1 MPQKILLITLALL
14 LLIAGAAPAAEMG
27 GSYYFIKKGMF
38 EIAVQGGYANE
49 TKMKDTSLTS
59 HGTGGNI
66 IAPKT
71 NVAIKQDTHMGA
83 IVAYGLMDRINVW
96 AELGATVDGRLA
108 GDVKVPGYGTYQVES
123 TLGSVF
129 SWAFGVKGLIYQRH
143 KKKGFGLAAS
153 LRYFRYDDRPADSW
167 TVTGGDV
174 STAGLS
180 TDTKFSYWQADAT
193 ISAYWKFK
201 RWVPYIGAKYSYAEG
216 SLTGNWNLSGTGRG
230 SVDTDY
236 EPEMQLGFF
245 AGVDFFLGK
254 RWRLNVQGNFYN
266 TTALYFS
273 GSYIF

>member
-1 MPQKILLITLALL
+1 MAKKILLITLAILFL
-14 LLIAGAAPAAEMG
+14 YAGAAPAAEMG
-27 GSYYFIKKGMF
+27 GSYYFINKGMF
-38 EIAVQGGYANE
+38 EISLQGGYANE
-49 TKMKDTSLTS
+49 TKMKDTSITS

-71 NVAIKQDTHMGA
+71 GVKIKQDTHMGA
-83 IVAYGLMDRINVW
+83 IIAYGVMDRINVW
-96 AELGATVDGRLA
+96 AELGATVDGRLT
-108 GDVKVPGYGTYQVES
+108 GDVAVPGYGTYQVES
-123 TLGSVF
+123 TLGNVF
-129 SWAFGVKGLIYQRH
+129 SWAFGVKGLLYQH
-143 KKKGFGLAAS
+143 KKTKGFGVAAS

-174 STAGLS
+174 STSGLS

-216 SLTGNWNLSGTGRG
+216 SLTGNWNLSGVGRG

-254 RWRLNVQGNFYN
+254 NWRLNVQGNFYN
-266 TTALYFS
+266 TTALFFS